1 MEFYHLLADSMDSQA
16 KNSEGSHLQSDM
28 DHELG
33 TPTLAEERPILH
45 GQKLQHQSNNEGI
58 AQVLYERFHVLLL

>member
-1 MEFYHLLADSMDSQA
+1 MESYHLLADSMDLQA

-33 TPTLAEERPILH
+33 TPTLAEERPIPH
-45 GQKLQHQSNNEGI
+45 GEKLQHQYINEGI
-58 AQVLYERFHVLLL
+58 AQVFYE